1 MRSSRIIKFCDL
13 TCFIAG
19 TCLALETLLPSA
31 ILPFTFVVAAA
42 LAFIMQV
49 HTPWGSKCMSATWS
63 CSWEWMCFLP
73 ALISTNCI
81 KNQTLRRVWQKRR
94 LKDSTEWLISEAALT
109 YSTPEEILGSGE
121 ACVVVRAIYRCVD
134 RLIFFRCQFR
144 WFDYYASFCA
154 VGLQSQYGDLYC
166 WQRVLLQENGTGKR
180 ISISSLGL
188 ISVEFENMHGF
199 ILVMQVCGIAP
210 TSVICQCRPYWSV
223 LRSGFRRCGP
233 FWCNREK
240 NCQNE
245 RSDGATRSAEPPRQ
259 LSGFFHSFNSS

>member
-1 MRSSRIIKFCDL
+1 
-13 TCFIAG
+13 
-19 TCLALETLLPSA
+19 
-31 ILPFTFVVAAA
+31 
-42 LAFIMQV
+42 
-49 HTPWGSKCMSATWS
+49 
-63 CSWEWMCFLP
+63 MCFLT

-81 KNQTLRRVWQKRR
+81 KNQTLKGVWQKRR

-109 YSTPEEILGSGE
+109 YSMPEEILGSGE

-134 RLIFFRCQFR
+134 RLIFSRCQIR
-144 WFDYYASFCA
+144 SLWFDYASFCA

-166 WQRVLLQENGTGKR
+166 WQRVLLQENGTGKS

-210 TSVICQCRPYWSV
+210 TSVVCQCRPYWSV